1 MKRTIIIFL
10 ILSLA
15 GIAVIAE
22 LRRPVWWNAP
32 RPPGALRWPQTLPPS
47 VQSSADAGFAGA
59 ATQKVTDANPNV
71 KPYYEAAFVVP
82 EGTFAMNHGS
92 SLVEL
97 DNGDVFL
104 TWFAGSEEL
113 ANDVQI
119 YSSRYRSKTRGYSP
133 PRAVVHSGE
142 RARGAFWADKSIGN
156 TVLFYDDAMILW
168 LFYNAIPLPFGGW
181 STAVVNYKQSR
192 DRGQTW
198 SAAKRFVNVIGNLT
212 RNAPVRV
219 GSNTFLV
226 PLYTELLTH
235 KGYVCRV
242 EHVRGDIAAQN
253 CNSAIDAQGAIQP
266 ALATTQEGS
275 ILMLLRD
282 QERNSV
288 RRSWSYDHGQTWS
301 PVEDLGM
308 PNPDAAVALTS
319 LDDGRILLV
328 YNDSADE
335 RTPLSVAVSTDGG
348 RTFRKIR
355 DLETSRGKFSYPA
368 VIQTKDSLIHVTYTY
383 NHKTIKHVR
392 FNKQWLFTG

>member
-1 MKRTIIIFL
+1 MKRTITIFL

-142 RARGAFWADKSIGN
+142 RARGAFWADK
-156 TVLFYDDAMILW
+156 
-168 LFYNAIPLPFGGW
+168 
-181 STAVVNYKQSR
+181 
-192 DRGQTW
+192 
-198 SAAKRFVNVIGNLT
+198 
-212 RNAPVRV
+212 
-219 GSNTFLV
+219 
-226 PLYTELLTH
+226 
-235 KGYVCRV
+235 
-242 EHVRGDIAAQN
+242 
-253 CNSAIDAQGAIQP
+253 
-266 ALATTQEGS
+266 
-275 ILMLLRD
+275 
-282 QERNSV
+282 
-288 RRSWSYDHGQTWS
+288 
-301 PVEDLGM
+301 
-308 PNPDAAVALTS
+308 
-319 LDDGRILLV
+319 
-328 YNDSADE
+328 
-335 RTPLSVAVSTDGG
+335 
-348 RTFRKIR
+348 
-355 DLETSRGKFSYPA
+355 
-368 VIQTKDSLIHVTYTY
+368 
-383 NHKTIKHVR
+383 
-392 FNKQWLFTG
+392 